1 MPAPD
6 VLFGFP
12 LTRLN
17 PWYPGQMGVPG
28 AWTDTGLRT
37 HCTGTVFYVSP
48 NHPAASDLRDGTDPN
63 DPLLTITAAVQ
74 RCESFRGDV
83 IAVMPHSMWEYSPR
97 TPYGTRIAEEVT
109 LDKHGVRLVGVT
121 PGSLGVYWEP
131 ASNGGTQLT
140 VTGIDCVVE
149 GFCFHEGDTYTG
161 CTAIHAVWDGV
172 AAYGEN
178 LTVRHCAFMDT
189 VDNAIRFDYTWYCH
203 VHHCLFWECDAYG
216 LYSDSGG
223 VAPTEDPPD
232 YLHVHDCI
240 FHDIGTAAIWLPG
253 LSRGYIQHNKVYNSA
268 AQGAGAATNAG
279 FVTNDG
285 TVAGSENTVSQNVF
299 SCQNTAV
306 AAGDYGDLN
315 NGSTTDNWTHSYC
328 MNGLAYGIP

>member
-1 MPAPD
+1 MSGSD
-6 VLFGFP
+6 VQFGFP

-28 AWTDTGLRT
+28 TWNETGLRT

-63 DPLLTITAAVQ
+63 DPLLTIGTAVQ

-83 IAVMPHSMWEYSPR
+83 IAVMPHGLWQWAPGTIYPAPIWED
-97 TPYGTRIAEEVT
+97 VV
-109 LDKHGVRLVGVT
+109 LNKHGVRLVGVSSSSIGI
-121 PGSLGVYWEP
+121 PWYGAGIGSINLH
-131 ASNGGTQLT
+131 

-149 GFCFHEGDTYTG
+149 GFAFCPYEADTTGVGVFLDYQYGDNG
-161 CTAIHAVWDGV
+161 
-172 AAYGEN
+172 
-178 LTVRHCAFMDT
+178 TVRHCTFHSPLGTGIMFDDSWYCDIR
-189 VDNAIRFDYTWYCH
+189 DNA
-203 VHHCLFWECDAYG
+203 FWMTAYG
-216 LYSDSGG
+216 LFSDSGG
-223 VAPTEDPPD
+223 GAPTQAAPD
-232 YLHVHDCI
+232 YAHVYRNLFHDCS
-240 FHDIGTAAIWLPG
+240 TAAIWTPG
-253 LSRGYIQHNKVYNSA
+253 INYAYIQENKVYNSA
-268 AQGAGAATNAG
+268 AQGAAAATNEG

-285 TVAGSENTVSQNVF
+285 TVAGGANTVDRNVF

-315 NGSTTDNWTHSYC
+315 GGSPTDNWTHSYC